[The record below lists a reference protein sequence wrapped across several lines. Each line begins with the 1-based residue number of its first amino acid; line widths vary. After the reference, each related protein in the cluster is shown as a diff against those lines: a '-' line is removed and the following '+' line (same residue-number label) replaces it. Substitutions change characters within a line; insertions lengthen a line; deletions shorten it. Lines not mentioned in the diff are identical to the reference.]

1 MPHTTTDHTVTVRHL
16 AEMYCL
22 FQVDPH
28 DAEIAASQRD
38 HGERTGLMLACRKTR
53 RRLAIVA
60 HSFRAKGPQLAQA
73 LERDGV
79 DSSVLL
85 ELINRVNDGPS
96 GAAKALECA
105 EALRVQ
111 LRRGVAVEPVDEA
124 EELPPSRLKA
134 LASLHRAL
142 DRNPELRGRRM
153 KEIHAWLKEHDPG
166 PDDLNEEYELPRL
179 STWCRCIR
187 DAKQRLAGPT
197 NTSRAARSPVRS
209 RGLP

>member
-60 HSFRAKGPQLAQA
+60 RSLRAKGPQFAQA
-73 LERDGV
+73 LERDGE

-85 ELINRVNDGPS
+85 AFLDRIEEGPAGRV
-96 GAAKALECA
+96 KALECA

-111 LRRGVAVEPVDEA
+111 LRRRLLRRGVAAEPAAEAVEERIGPSEA
-124 EELPPSRLKA
+124 
-134 LASLHRAL
+134 
-142 DRNPELRGRRM
+142 
-153 KEIHAWLKEHDPG
+153 
-166 PDDLNEEYELPRL
+166 
-179 STWCRCIR
+179 
-187 DAKQRLAGPT
+187 AKR
-197 NTSRAARSPVRS
+197 
-209 RGLP
+209 RGLTPCKVCKPWR